1 MMGPRITS
9 DDDTTRPDSFL
20 FWLESDQDNAL
31 SRLNSLFAEMRK
43 SDIYQYKRMSM
54 KMQFEVLKVGLE
66 PSIKLINGQM
76 ADDKVLSE
84 D

>member
-1 MMGPRITS
+1 
-9 DDDTTRPDSFL
+9 
-20 FWLESDQDNAL
+20 
-31 SRLNSLFAEMRK
+31 MRN

-76 ADDKVLSE
+76 ADEKVLSDE
-84 D
+84 NLKRVHTQSERWPYYKFALSFVD

>member
-1 MMGPRITS
+1 MMGARITS
-9 DDDTTRPDSFL
+9 DDDTNRPDSFL
-20 FWLESDQDNAL
+20 IWLESDQDDAL

-66 PSIKLINGQM
+66 PSIKLINGQL
-76 ADDKVLSE
+76 ADYKVLSE